1 MNLKPCKEGCPLCR
15 SSKRILIDPN
25 ILRPSILSEEDC
37 CDRFHCRSEGINKFI
52 LSEAKAFQEEMLG
65 TTYLFSS
72 NGEII
77 AFVTLQ
83 MAEIKRDSLSRKDRL
98 QIGKD
103 RYPAVQI
110 GQLAV
115 HVDYEDN
122 DIGTHILDWSI
133 GKAMK
138 ISEQIG
144 CRFVVLNAEREAMAF
159 YEKYGFRMLPKQDSR
174 IYPFMF
180 LDLRVHVGQ

>member
-1 MNLKPCKEGCPLCR
+1 MNRSPCKDGCPLCC
-15 SSKRILIDPN
+15 SPKHI
-25 ILRPSILSEEDC
+25 SINPHVLNPAVLSEKDQING
-37 CDRFHCRSEGINKFI
+37 FHCRSEGINKFV
-52 LSEAKAFQEEMLG
+52 LSEAQSFQEEMLG

-72 NGEII
+72 NGKIV

-98 QIGKD
+98 QIGRD

-115 HVDYEDN
+115 HVDYENN
-122 DIGTHILDWSI
+122 DVGTYVLDWSI

-144 CRFVVLNAEREAMAF
+144 CRFVVLNAEIEAIEF
-159 YEKYGFRMLPKQDSR
+159 YEKYGFGMLPKQDKR

-180 LDLRVHVGQ
+180 LDLYVHGGQ

>member
-15 SSKRILIDPN
+15 SPKRILIDPN

-72 NGEII
+72 NEEII

-98 QIGKD
+98 PYRRKKAPEFIHGDELRSGDFHSSLRFKCD
-103 RYPAVQI
+103 R
-110 GQLAV
+110 
-115 HVDYEDN
+115 
-122 DIGTHILDWSI
+122 
-133 GKAMK
+133 
-138 ISEQIG
+138 
-144 CRFVVLNAEREAMAF
+144 
-159 YEKYGFRMLPKQDSR
+159 
-174 IYPFMF
+174 
-180 LDLRVHVGQ
+180 